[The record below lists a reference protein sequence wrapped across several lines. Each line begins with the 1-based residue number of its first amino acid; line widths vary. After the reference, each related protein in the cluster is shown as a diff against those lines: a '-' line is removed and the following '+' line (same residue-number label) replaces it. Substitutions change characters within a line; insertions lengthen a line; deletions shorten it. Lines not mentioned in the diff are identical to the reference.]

1 MQELANHF
9 IAWAN
14 ENAHPLKSFE
24 TADFNDLAFL
34 EKAVGGARLVTLGE
48 SQHYTKEFN
57 AITSRIFEF
66 LVSKMG
72 FSVFVYET
80 PFVQA
85 LRVDEYVQGG
95 DLTLDRKSVV

>member
-1 MQELANHF
+1 MMQELANHF

-72 FSVFVYET
+72 FSVFV
-80 PFVQA
+80 
-85 LRVDEYVQGG
+85 LS
-95 DLTLDRKSVV
+95 LIHI